1 MPSLKIFRNVSIR
14 PLAGD
19 DIHFICLML
28 GLYRVLMFVFAT
40 ALAGRTY
47 LRKVSNSHAMCSDGD
62 PYSKSEKRQHLM
74 VNVYIVALMVVVI
87 ADLALIAC
95 IYSAASIGTPTQT
108 LQRDKYLRPLL
119 QFKLFGMNTILL
131 VLFLWQ
137 LLFIYVNRDDNYGC
151 PADENVENSVWYSLF
166 ATVLFLFAIELMLI
180 PATIAGK
187 ISLHIQRLDPLKDR
201 EMTAAH
207 RKYCWEACLGGCLK
221 CCGLFCCCNKA
232 GGREISVNKGH
243 LKDTIEALLN
253 FFSHHGMLDVV
264 FSDIYVAL
272 KALARDQRE
281 RQVKCI
287 NQAIRAMQLH
297 TSLEEGLVGNPS
309 FFSVGV
315 EAPIHVG
322 VISLFVGDM
331 PFNDEDTSP
340 YESFG
345 TEVQLNNQGGVQVIG
360 MNELP
365 AAPILQT

>member
-1 MPSLKIFRNVSIR
+1 M
-14 PLAGD
+14 
-19 DIHFICLML
+19 
-28 GLYRVLMFVFAT
+28 
-40 ALAGRTY
+40 
-47 LRKVSNSHAMCSDGD
+47 
-62 PYSKSEKRQHLM
+62 
-74 VNVYIVALMVVVI
+74 
-87 ADLALIAC
+87 
-95 IYSAASIGTPTQT
+95 
-108 LQRDKYLRPLL
+108 
-119 QFKLFGMNTILL
+119 
-131 VLFLWQ
+131 
-137 LLFIYVNRDDNYGC
+137 LFIYINRDDNYGC
-151 PADENVENSVWYSLF
+151 AAEDNVEYSVWYSLF

-253 FFSHHGMLDVV
+253 FLSYHGMLDVV

-272 KALARDQRE
+272 KALAREQRE
-281 RQVKCI
+281 RQLECI

-322 VISLFVGDM
+322 KS
-331 PFNDEDTSP
+331 T
-340 YESFG
+340 
-345 TEVQLNNQGGVQVIG
+345 
-360 MNELP
+360 
-365 AAPILQT
+365 